1 MVVKTVAETGA
12 RIERK
17 WLVLLAVG
25 VGTFMSALDASVVNT
40 VLPVINRSL
49 ASRVAVS
56 QWTVTAYLLVVS
68 GLLLTFG
75 RLGDLRGHKR
85 FYVAGFAVFVIASA
99 LCGVA
104 PSAAALIASRT
115 LQAVGAAI
123 LFANSPAILTAN
135 FPPTQRGEA
144 LGWQATMTYIG
155 LTLGPALGGYIA
167 GRFTWRAVF
176 YLNVPVGLLALWLSI
191 HFVPDDARDA
201 GLRLGQ
207 SFDLAGAVLWICG
220 LLALLLGLDKGHEWG
235 WSSATII
242 FLLVSSL
249 ALLGAFVAVEARV
262 TDPMLDL
269 KLFRSRSFSAAT
281 VSAVLNFV
289 CIYSTAFLL
298 PFYLIQARGL
308 SPARTGLLLTAQ
320 SLVRAVI
327 APASGTLSDRIGTH
341 IPAMLGMGIT
351 AVAMFLF
358 SRVGPGSSFAYVI
371 LALVIVGLGTGLFV
385 SPNSSALMGS
395 APFNRQGIAAATLA
409 TARNVGM
416 VLGVGSAGAVF
427 TTALAADHSPAA
439 IAVSHSVAAG
449 FLMATTVALLGVPIC
464 AAAGSRPPQS

>member
-49 ASRVAVS
+49 ASRVAVI

-144 LGWQATMTYIG
+144 LGW
-155 LTLGPALGGYIA
+155 
-167 GRFTWRAVF
+167 
-176 YLNVPVGLLALWLSI
+176 
-191 HFVPDDARDA
+191 
-201 GLRLGQ
+201 
-207 SFDLAGAVLWICG
+207 
-220 LLALLLGLDKGHEWG
+220 
-235 WSSATII
+235 
-242 FLLVSSL
+242 
-249 ALLGAFVAVEARV
+249 
-262 TDPMLDL
+262 
-269 KLFRSRSFSAAT
+269 
-281 VSAVLNFV
+281 
-289 CIYSTAFLL
+289 
-298 PFYLIQARGL
+298 
-308 SPARTGLLLTAQ
+308 
-320 SLVRAVI
+320 
-327 APASGTLSDRIGTH
+327 
-341 IPAMLGMGIT
+341 
-351 AVAMFLF
+351 
-358 SRVGPGSSFAYVI
+358 
-371 LALVIVGLGTGLFV
+371 
-385 SPNSSALMGS
+385 
-395 APFNRQGIAAATLA
+395 
-409 TARNVGM
+409 
-416 VLGVGSAGAVF
+416 
-427 TTALAADHSPAA
+427 
-439 IAVSHSVAAG
+439 
-449 FLMATTVALLGVPIC
+449 
-464 AAAGSRPPQS
+464 